1 MSHLKIDAGNVD
13 QFIGKTVDAKVRRFH
28 YYPLTIMKLPD
39 GYCYLDSNGVIV
51 MNDFEKEP
59 IPYDT
64 ILEDVDHDE

>member
-28 YYPLTIMKLPD
+28 YYPLTIMKRPD
-39 GYCYLDSNGVIV
+39 GYCYRDRNGVIV

-59 IPYDT
+59 IFYDT

>member
-39 GYCYLDSNGVIV
+39 GYCYRDRNGVIV
-51 MNDFEKEP
+51 MNDFKKEP

-64 ILEDVDHDE
+64 ILEAADHDE